1 MTRRALGRGI
11 NALFQEPEASE
22 PGEILQEIDLDLLEP
37 SADQPRTV
45 FRERKLDELAA
56 SIRANG
62 IVQPLLARRRGDRF
76 QIIAGERRWRAAQ
89 RAGLSKVPVVVREIP
104 DERVLEL
111 SLIENIQRE
120 ELNPIEEA
128 NAYRRLIDGLGIT
141 QEDVARRVGRD
152 RSSVTN
158 YLRLLKLPEE
168 LQQWV
173 EEDRLSM
180 GHARA
185 LLGLESPESQRELA
199 VEVIARG
206 LSVRETERAVKRHLV
221 EIAKRTPG
229 AGSASATGRSAAIAS
244 DANQR
249 AAEEKLSRRLGTK
262 VRITPMKQGGKIE
275 IVFYS
280 DAELDNIYSIIMGA

>member
-11 NALFQEPEASE
+11 NALFQAPEAPE
-22 PGEILQEIDLDLLEP
+22 QGEVLQDIDLDLLEP

-62 IVQPLLARRRGDRF
+62 IVQPLLARRKGDRF

-185 LLGLESPESQRELA
+185 LLSLESPESQRELA
-199 VEVIARG
+199 LEVIARG
-206 LSVRETERAVKRHLV
+206 LSVRETERAVKRLLA
-221 EIAKRTPG
+221 ESARRSAG
-229 AGSASATGRSAAIAS
+229 AGAAAGPGRAGTLST

-262 VRITPMKQGGKIE
+262 VRITPMKQGGKLE
-275 IVFYS
+275 ILFYS